1 LQPAVWNRR
10 SARAV
15 ASADMDFGIAC
26 MVDDLRARIG
36 GCAAALESHRDDVHL
51 TVENDQL
58 KRKLGDQQAPVVRL
72 HPAPE

>member
-1 LQPAVWNRR
+1 VVVN
-10 SARAV
+10 V
-15 ASADMDFGIAC
+15 
-26 MVDDLRARIG
+26 
-36 GCAAALESHRDDVHL
+36 L

>member
-1 LQPAVWNRR
+1 MLWEELKKTQERMAELIAENKRQKAEIDMF
-10 SARAV
+10 ARV
-15 ASADMDFGIAC
+15 
-26 MVDDLRARIG
+26 VN
-36 GCAAALESHRDDVHL
+36 VL